1 MDEQALRQRSVEILA
16 DLKEWRK
23 ANPRATYVQI
33 EEEVH
38 RRLMHLEARLIEN
51 AVEQSPSQEWGKG
64 KPQEAALCPKC
75 ATPLQ
80 ARGQQKR
87 TFQGNGGEDVTLKW
101 SGRVKRIGAAARDRL
116 IPERDESWRIV
127 VAEWADSEHA
137 SACPGSR
144 GR

>member
-51 AVEQSPSQEWGKG
+51 AVEQSPSQEWGKESE
-64 KPQEAALCPKC
+64 QEAALCPKC

-80 ARGQQKR
+80 ARGKQKR
-87 TFQGNGGEDVTLKW
+87 TLQGNGGEDITL
-101 SGRVKRIGAAARDRL
+101 
-116 IPERDESWRIV
+116 ERTYGTCSKCGEGLFPPR
-127 VAEWADSEHA
+127 
-137 SACPGSR
+137 
-144 GR
+144 